1 VIDEDCA
8 RSFGGANAP
17 FSRAWACGILAGV
30 VHRRVGA
37 VGHLAAV
44 AARKAWRR
52 GAAGRRLAS
61 LGCLA
66 GLFCSHVAMAQ
77 TGQTGQG
84 SGLPLRL
91 TIDAPAGCPDR
102 ATFLAQVKGY
112 AARVREASPGEL
124 APTIH
129 VEMRPGDADFRGILT
144 VRDVDGEEGRREVRD
159 VDCASVAAALAFV
172 AAVVVDPDVA
182 RTANGA
188 PAVRMAKG
196 DAAPS
201 AGAPAASAPSSKSSS
216 GARGS
221 PRTGRDLS
229 SRSASR
235 PPRLAAGAAIAG
247 IEGLGPGVQIVPR
260 LFVDLALPG
269 PLERFDGRVSFGRG
283 FTSAAP
289 TAFGTA
295 RITLTDLRFEPCFA
309 AGPRGAFRV
318 GACGVVDV
326 AILTGEGTN
335 TTDPQTLT
343 RRSVELGAGLRP
355 TWILGDRVTLGL
367 LVGAAVPMA
376 RYRFLFTP
384 NATAYELAA
393 WSGFAELSA
402 GVYFW

>member
-172 AAVVVDPDVA
+172 AAWQGMGFDIVGTLPGAFLHPRAGYVDAFVMHRA
-182 RTANGA
+182 LG
-188 PAVRMAKG
+188 
-196 DAAPS
+196 
-201 AGAPAASAPSSKSSS
+201 
-216 GARGS
+216 
-221 PRTGRDLS
+221 LS
-229 SRSASR
+229 S
-235 PPRLAAGAAIAG
+235 PP
-247 IEGLGPGVQIVPR
+247 P
-260 LFVDLALPG
+260 F
-269 PLERFDGRVSFGRG
+269 
-283 FTSAAP
+283 
-289 TAFGTA
+289 
-295 RITLTDLRFEPCFA
+295 
-309 AGPRGAFRV
+309 
-318 GACGVVDV
+318 
-326 AILTGEGTN
+326 TGEG
-335 TTDPQTLT
+335 DQP
-343 RRSVELGAGLRP
+343 
-355 TWILGDRVTLGL
+355 
-367 LVGAAVPMA
+367 
-376 RYRFLFTP
+376 
-384 NATAYELAA
+384 
-393 WSGFAELSA
+393 
-402 GVYFW
+402 